1 VTTPESRPAS
11 PGELTVTE
19 VRTDASA
26 RPQLLLSGSYSGPA
40 PVVVSLVGTRQRL
53 TSELVVTDGS
63 WRASVPLLVSRWQ
76 SPPLAPRSG
85 AYRLHAET
93 EHGVASIRIAATLPA
108 ATLMDNVARI
118 TVRQSAGSP
127 GRPALVVDFAAPLT
141 ATEFG
146 PEQQA
151 RLEAQYRTTAYQ
163 PLDAVFFESFFG
175 QSASCNPLAIDR
187 ALAELR
193 PDIARYWSVADGSV
207 NVPEGAI
214 ALLEGSEDWWRIRG
228 RARLL
233 VINDWMRKK
242 FKKRPYQ
249 TVLQT
254 WHGTMLKKIAMNRPK
269 FRPRAAIAT
278 IRERARW
285 DILLSENQYSSRIFR
300 SAYAYFGPIWE
311 EGYPRN
317 DVLRRGDGA
326 ALRRKLGIPDDV
338 TVLLYAPT
346 WRDNRPEQVDHLDV
360 AAFASTLGPGYLTLI
375 RGHSRTLR
383 PGHDVYATNV
393 LDVTSYPDVSELF
406 LVADALITDYSSVM
420 FDYTVT
426 GKPVFFFVPDLDDYR
441 AKLRGFY
448 FDLIEAA
455 PGPVVRTA
463 GELVSLIRDRDQLSA
478 DYAQKYAAWQKRFNP
493 RDDGEASHRV
503 VNRLLSQRMIG

>member
-1 VTTPESRPAS
+1 
-11 PGELTVTE
+11 
-19 VRTDASA
+19 
-26 RPQLLLSGSYSGPA
+26 
-40 PVVVSLVGTRQRL
+40 
-53 TSELVVTDGS
+53 
-63 WRASVPLLVSRWQ
+63 
-76 SPPLAPRSG
+76 
-85 AYRLHAET
+85 
-93 EHGVASIRIAATLPA
+93 
-108 ATLMDNVARI
+108 
-118 TVRQSAGSP
+118 
-127 GRPALVVDFAAPLT
+127 
-141 ATEFG
+141 
-146 PEQQA
+146 
-151 RLEAQYRTTAYQ
+151 
-163 PLDAVFFESFFG
+163 
-175 QSASCNPLAIDR
+175 
-187 ALAELR
+187 
-193 PDIARYWSVADGSV
+193 
-207 NVPEGAI
+207 
-214 ALLEGSEDWWRIRG
+214 
-228 RARLL
+228 
-233 VINDWMRKK
+233 
-242 FKKRPYQ
+242 
-249 TVLQT
+249 
-254 WHGTMLKKIAMNRPK
+254 
-269 FRPRAAIAT
+269 
-278 IRERARW
+278 
-285 DILLSENQYSSRIFR
+285 
-300 SAYAYFGPIWE
+300 
-311 EGYPRN
+311 
-317 DVLRRGDGA
+317 
-326 ALRRKLGIPDDV
+326 
-338 TVLLYAPT
+338 VLLYAPT

>member
-1 VTTPESRPAS
+1 MNAS
-11 PGELTVTE
+11 DRAYHSLGELTVGAVHIEDST
-19 VRTDASA
+19 
-26 RPQLLLSGSYSGPA
+26 PPKILLEGTFSGPA
-40 PVVVSLVGTRQRL
+40 PTVVSLVGTRQRL
-53 TSELVVTDGS
+53 TAELVAADGT
-63 WRASVPLLVSRWQ
+63 WRAEVPLLVSRWQ
-76 SPPLAPRSG
+76 SPPVAPRSG
-85 AYRLHAET
+85 AYHLHAET
-93 EHGVASIRIAATLPA
+93 EHGVAAVRVASALPA
-108 ATLMDNVARI
+108 ATLVESVCRI
-118 TVRQSAGSP
+118 AVHETTDAAGRQS
-127 GRPALVVDFAAPLT
+127 LVVDFAAPLT

-146 PEQQA
+146 AEQQA
-151 RLEAQYRTTAYQ
+151 RLEGQYRQAAHQ

-193 PDIARYWSVADGSV
+193 PDIARYWSVADASV
-207 NVPEGAI
+207 TVPDGAI
-214 ALLEGSEDWWRIRG
+214 ALLEGSEEWWHIRG

-233 VINDWMRKK
+233 VVNDWMRKK
-242 FKKRPYQ
+242 FKKRAYQ

-254 WHGTMLKKIAMNRPK
+254 WHGTMLKKIALNRPK
-269 FRPRAAIAT
+269 FRPRAAVAT

-285 DILLSENQYSSRIFR
+285 DILLSENPYSSRIFR

-317 DVLRRGDGA
+317 DVLRLGDGA

-383 PGHDVYATNV
+383 PGHDVYAANV

-441 AKLRGFY
+441 TKLRGFY

-455 PGPVVRTA
+455 PGPVVRTS
-463 GELVSLIRDRDQLSA
+463 GELVSLIRDREQLSA
-478 DYAQKYAAWQKRFNP
+478 DYAPKYAAWQKRFNP
-493 RDDGEASHRV
+493 RDDGEASRRV
-503 VNRLLSQRMIG
+503 VNRLLAQRMIG

>member
-1 VTTPESRPAS
+1 VTGAGSREPDEVTVETVRIDHATP
-11 PGELTVTE
+11 
-19 VRTDASA
+19 
-26 RPQLLLSGSYSGPA
+26 PQIVITGGYRGAA
-40 PVVVSLVGTRQRL
+40 PTAVSLEGTRQRL
-53 TSELVVTDGS
+53 KAELEAEDGI
-63 WRASVPLLVSRWQ
+63 WRAGVPLLVSRWE
-76 SPPLAPRSG
+76 SAPLAPRSG
-85 AYRLHAET
+85 AYRLQVDT
-93 EHGVASIRIAATLPA
+93 EHGLAAVRVTAELPA
-108 ATLMDNVARI
+108 PTLVENVARI
-118 TVRQSAGSP
+118 AVHRSADAVAP
-127 GRPALVVDFAAPLT
+127 PVLVVEFSAPLT
-141 ATEFG
+141 AAEFG
-146 PEQQA
+146 PQQQS
-151 RLEAQYRTTAYQ
+151 RLEAQYRRAAYQ
-163 PLDAVFFESFFG
+163 PLNAVFFESFFG

-187 ALAELR
+187 TLAELR
-193 PDIARYWSVADGSV
+193 PDIARYWSVADASV
-207 NVPEGAI
+207 AVPDGAI
-214 ALLEGSEDWWRIRG
+214 AVLEGSEQWWRIRG

-242 FKKRPYQ
+242 FRKRPYQ

-254 WHGTMLKKIAMNRPK
+254 WHGTMLKKIALSRPK
-269 FRPRAAIAT
+269 FRPRAAVAT
-278 IRERARW
+278 VRERARW
-285 DILLSENQYSSRIFR
+285 DILLSENPYSSRIFR

-326 ALRRKLGIPDDV
+326 DIRRKLGIPDDV

-360 AAFASTLGPGYLTLI
+360 AAFARTLGPGYLTLI

-383 PGHDVYATNV
+383 PGHDVYAANV

-441 AKLRGFY
+441 TKLRGFY
-448 FDLIEAA
+448 FDLIEVA

-463 GELVSLIRDRDQLSA
+463 GELVSLIRDREQLTG
-478 DYAQKYAAWQKRFNP
+478 DYAQKYAEWQRRFNP
-493 RDDGEASHRV
+493 RDDGEASGRV
-503 VNRLLSQRMIG
+503 VRRLLAQRMIG

>member
-1 VTTPESRPAS
+1 MR
-11 PGELTVTE
+11 
-19 VRTDASA
+19 
-26 RPQLLLSGSYSGPA
+26 
-40 PVVVSLVGTRQRL
+40 
-53 TSELVVTDGS
+53 
-63 WRASVPLLVSRWQ
+63 
-76 SPPLAPRSG
+76 
-85 AYRLHAET
+85 
-93 EHGVASIRIAATLPA
+93 VAAALPA
-108 ATLMDNVARI
+108 VTLVDNVSRI
-118 TVRQSAGSP
+118 TVRQSAGTADRS
-127 GRPALVVDFAAPLT
+127 ALVVDFAAPLT

-151 RLEAQYRTTAYQ
+151 RLEAEYRATAYQ

-193 PDIARYWSVADGSV
+193 PDIARYWSVADASV
-207 NVPEGAI
+207 SVPDGAI
-214 ALLEGSEDWWRIRG
+214 APPGRQRRVVAHPRPRSPARG
-228 RARLL
+228 QRLAAQEVQEARLPDGAADL
-233 VINDWMRKK
+233 ARHHAQED
-242 FKKRPYQ
+242 RPEPPE
-249 TVLQT
+249 VPAARGDR
-254 WHGTMLKKIAMNRPK
+254 HGEGTR
-269 FRPRAAIAT
+269 
-278 IRERARW
+278 RW
-285 DILLSENQYSSRIFR
+285 DILLSENPYSSRIFR

-326 ALRRKLGIPDDV
+326 AMRRRLGIADDV

-420 FDYTVT
+420 FDFTVT

-455 PGPVVRTA
+455 PGPVVRTS
-463 GELVSLIRDRDQLSA
+463 GELVSLIRDREQISA
-478 DYAQKYAAWQKRFNP
+478 DYAQKYAAWQQRFNP
-493 RDDGEASHRV
+493 RDDGEAARRV
-503 VNRLLSQRMIG
+503 VNRLIAQRMIG